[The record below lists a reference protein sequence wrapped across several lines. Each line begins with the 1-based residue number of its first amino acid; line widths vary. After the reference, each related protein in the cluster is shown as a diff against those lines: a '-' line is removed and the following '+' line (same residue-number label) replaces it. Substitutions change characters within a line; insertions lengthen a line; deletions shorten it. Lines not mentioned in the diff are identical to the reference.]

1 MDYDI
6 ITEGNC
12 FTRTDVRKGKLRM
25 EEREIDLL
33 DMIVDILSHWRG
45 ILVALI
51 VGAVLMGGISY
62 AKSYHSIQAAQSAEE
77 VILDKTAVEKS
88 LAELED
94 TMTDSDK
101 AAVLTTLDDER
112 EYFYKEKYVR
122 ESVYMQ
128 LDPLNIAQTELAY
141 KVQAED
147 DLLAQQLGA
156 VYENLIDSV
165 GMYDWVEQQ
174 TGVPS
179 AYVGDLITVR
189 TNSRITLTD
198 NDKKVTLEG
207 NFECD
212 SLKVTIMQADT
223 DACRELTDA
232 VKSYIGQQ
240 KENLSTEVG
249 NHSLILVSETS
260 GIVMNTDVMDDQVEY
275 RKDISE
281 ARKEITSAKADFSEH
296 QKQYYNMLT
305 WEETEEPELNQKDTT
320 EEQPVVASLS
330 VSKKYLLLGA
340 VLFAFAYAGVL
351 ALIYIFNSRLRATD
365 ELQNLY
371 HIPQMGVVVK
381 DSGKKFIVDR
391 WIDDLRHY
399 GKRKFS
405 AEQSMELAFAAVKIA
420 AAKNGMNNICL
431 MGCNLAAGAGNVC
444 ESLKATLEK
453 EAIAVTV
460 LDNVLYNAETMEKID
475 QVTGVVLVEKAG
487 STLYN
492 EITRELEL
500 LKRQEIAVLGG
511 IVVE

>member
-1 MDYDI
+1 
-6 ITEGNC
+6 
-12 FTRTDVRKGKLRM
+12 M

-33 DMIVDILSHWRG
+33 DMIVDILSHWKG
-45 ILVALI
+45 ILVTLI
-51 VGAVLMGGISY
+51 VGAVLMGGLSY
-62 AKSYHSIQAAQSAEE
+62 AKSYRSIQSAQSVEE

-128 LDPLNIAQTELAY
+128 LDPLNVAQTELVY
-141 KVQAED
+141 KIQAED

-165 GMYDWVEQQ
+165 GLYDWVAQQ
-174 TGVPS
+174 TGIAS
-179 AYVGDLITVR
+179 EYVGELITVEV
-189 TNSRITLTD
+189 NSGISLTD
-198 NDKKVTLEG
+198 DKKLIVEGNGLKVTLR
-207 NFECD
+207 
-212 SLKVTIMQADT
+212 QADEA
-223 DACRELTDA
+223 ACSQLADA
-232 VKSYIGQQ
+232 VKSYIEQQQ
-240 KENLSTEVG
+240 KKLVTEVG
-249 NHSLILVSETS
+249 NHTLLLLSDTF
-260 GIVMNTDVMDDQVEY
+260 GTVMDNTVLDRQVAY
-275 RKDISE
+275 GNAVCS
-281 ARKEITSAKADFSEH
+281 ARTAIATAKKEFNEE

-305 WEETEEPELNQKDTT
+305 WEETEEPEMNQKDTT
-320 EEQPVVASLS
+320 EEQTVVVSPS

-340 VLFAFAYAGVL
+340 VMFAFVYAGVL
-351 ALIYIFNSRLRATD
+351 ALLYIFNSRLRATD
-365 ELQNLY
+365 ELQTLY
-371 HIPQMGVVVK
+371 RIPQIGVVIK
-381 DSGKKFIVDR
+381 DSGKNFIVDR
-391 WIDDLRHY
+391 WINDLRHY

-420 AAKNGMNNICL
+420 AVKNGMNNICL

-444 ESLKATLEK
+444 ESLKAALEK
-453 EAIAVTV
+453 EGIAVTV

-511 IVVE
+511 IIVE